1 MDVPLQDCLD
11 WPALLVWI
19 AARPGIEV
27 RRGRDEV
34 ALKTLVAV
42 LADLYRAITGE
53 EACRVYRPGLSP
65 GRDRL

>member
-27 RRGRDEV
+27 RRGHHEV
-34 ALKTLVAV
+34 ALKTLLAV
-42 LADLYRAITGE
+42 LADLYRAISDE